1 MRRRGGRGPAG
12 EGSRAV
18 KQELRE
24 RDGGRGRGRGAG
36 GGRVGFEVGGL
47 GVGGDLDVG
56 RLRLAWLGGRAGLV
70 GGLDLGGVGS

>member
-1 MRRRGGRGPAG
+1 M
-12 EGSRAV
+12 
-18 KQELRE
+18 
-24 RDGGRGRGRGAG
+24 
-36 GGRVGFEVGGL
+36 GFEVGGL